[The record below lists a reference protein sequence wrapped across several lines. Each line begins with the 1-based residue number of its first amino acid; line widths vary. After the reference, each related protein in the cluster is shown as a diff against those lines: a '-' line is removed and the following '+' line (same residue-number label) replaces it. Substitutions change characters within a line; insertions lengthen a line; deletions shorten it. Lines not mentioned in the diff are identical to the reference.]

1 MGTVMPRES
10 MELLQGTL
18 DVLILRTLA
27 WQPMHG
33 YAVSRWI
40 RERTGGTID
49 IQDAPLYKALHRLE
63 HAGYVTAEWGVSE
76 NNRRARYYEITPAGR
91 RQFQA
96 EEEAWRRYAAAVFR
110 ALEPA

>member
-1 MGTVMPRES
+1 MGTDS
-10 MELLQGTL
+10 MDLLQGTL
-18 DVLILRTLA
+18 DVLILRALA

-63 HAGYVTAEWGVSE
+63 HGGCVSAEWGVSA
-76 NNRRARYYEITPAGR
+76 NNRKARFYSLTPRGR
-91 RQFQA
+91 RQFAA
-96 EEEAWRRYAAAVFR
+96 EEQAWRRYAAAVFA

>member
-1 MGTVMPRES
+1 MAGES

-18 DVLILRTLA
+18 DVLILRALA

-33 YAVSRWI
+33 YGVSRWI

-63 HAGYVTAEWGVSE
+63 NAGCVTAAWGVSE
-76 NNRRARYYEITPAGR
+76 NNRKARFYELTPRGR
-91 RQFQA
+91 RQFAA
-96 EEEAWRRYAAAVFR
+96 EEDAWRRYAAAVFA

>member
-1 MGTVMPRES
+1 MPAES

-18 DVLILRTLA
+18 DVLILRALA

-40 RERTGGTID
+40 RERTEGAID

-63 HAGYVTAEWGVSE
+63 NAGCVSASWGISE
-76 NNRRARYYEITPAGR
+76 NNRKARFYALTDRGR
-91 RQFQA
+91 QRFRA
-96 EEEAWRRYAAAVFR
+96 EEDTWRRYAAAVFR
-110 ALEPA
+110 ALEPVETP

>member
-1 MGTVMPRES
+1 MAGES
-10 MELLQGTL
+10 MDLLQGTL
-18 DVLILRTLA
+18 DVLILRALA

-40 RERTGGTID
+40 RDRTGGTID

-63 HAGYVTAEWGVSE
+63 NAGCVTAEWGVSE
-76 NNRRARYYEITPAGR
+76 NNRKARFYDLTPRGR
-91 RQFQA
+91 RKFVD
-96 EEEAWRRYAAAVFR
+96 EEAAWRRYAAAVFA